1 MSPSRPTSFRPNAL
15 PRVLALGLS
24 ASLSLLT
31 LPGHAQRVIVP
42 SSNSGVQTTGGPS
55 SESGQFLGDLAAP
68 APDTAAS
75 PGKPGD
81 APPPAADTAWPPA
94 PREPVSADGCS
105 KPLTGSG
112 TTYHVGPGQTLTEL
126 TDVPWLSL
134 RAGDVVNIYH
144 RAEPYRTKIGL
155 RAQGTADAPVVIHG
169 VTDAKCN
176 RPVLSGQNAVT
187 ARDAAAAGFFSKQ
200 YSESLGLIFIY
211 KSRDQAWGSRPKH
224 IRIEN
229 LRITGAHKDNRYTA
243 QDGSTGNFSGGA
255 AGIYAI
261 VVEDLT
267 VENCEITRNGN
278 GVFVNS
284 KSEDEASRN
293 VFIRHNRI
301 WDNGNVGSWFEHNL
315 YVQTARALYEG
326 NYIGQLVPGA
336 KGSSMKDRS
345 SATVVR
351 FNHIVA
357 AARAIDLVEI
367 EGGVKQI
374 LKDPLYPQAWVY
386 GNLIVNDFRNPGHA
400 SVKLIHW
407 GGDNDE
413 RYFRQGTLHFYNN
426 TVLHNS
432 TQAQA
437 WYMALFDMPTAQ
449 QKVDARSNLFINQGT
464 TQMRI
469 GHEAGTIEFNGS
481 NWISRDWAEAAP
493 TSSVKVAVKG
503 KLPSQPAAGL
513 GPDLRPRPGA
523 AGTDLAD
530 SPADLPPVGY
540 QFAEPAGI
548 VKRPVA
554 GRGPDLGAF
563 ELK

>member
-187 ARDAAAAGFFSKQ
+187 ARDAAAAGFFS
-200 YSESLGLIFIY
+200 
-211 KSRDQAWGSRPKH
+211 
-224 IRIEN
+224 
-229 LRITGAHKDNRYTA
+229 
-243 QDGSTGNFSGGA
+243 
-255 AGIYAI
+255 
-261 VVEDLT
+261 
-267 VENCEITRNGN
+267 
-278 GVFVNS
+278 
-284 KSEDEASRN
+284 
-293 VFIRHNRI
+293 
-301 WDNGNVGSWFEHNL
+301 
-315 YVQTARALYEG
+315 
-326 NYIGQLVPGA
+326 
-336 KGSSMKDRS
+336 
-345 SATVVR
+345 
-351 FNHIVA
+351 
-357 AARAIDLVEI
+357 
-367 EGGVKQI
+367 
-374 LKDPLYPQAWVY
+374 
-386 GNLIVNDFRNPGHA
+386 
-400 SVKLIHW
+400 
-407 GGDNDE
+407 
-413 RYFRQGTLHFYNN
+413 
-426 TVLHNS
+426 
-432 TQAQA
+432 
-437 WYMALFDMPTAQ
+437 
-449 QKVDARSNLFINQGT
+449 
-464 TQMRI
+464 
-469 GHEAGTIEFNGS
+469 
-481 NWISRDWAEAAP
+481 
-493 TSSVKVAVKG
+493 
-503 KLPSQPAAGL
+503 
-513 GPDLRPRPGA
+513 
-523 AGTDLAD
+523 
-530 SPADLPPVGY
+530 
-540 QFAEPAGI
+540 
-548 VKRPVA
+548 
-554 GRGPDLGAF
+554 
-563 ELK
+563 